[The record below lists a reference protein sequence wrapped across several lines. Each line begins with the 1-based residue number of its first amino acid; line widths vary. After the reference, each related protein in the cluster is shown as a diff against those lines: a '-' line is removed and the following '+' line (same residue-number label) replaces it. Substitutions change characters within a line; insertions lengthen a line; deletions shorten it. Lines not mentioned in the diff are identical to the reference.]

1 VYCGKTTVASPVR
14 CCIWMRTLAVSNL
27 CIRCIGA
34 TLYVTMVTVTNTF
47 SKWNLQF
54 FLYTLGKRIV
64 FFLLPEAFCMWPKIC
79 RKCDSGRGSAPDP
92 AGGAHDVPPDSLV
105 GWGADTP
112 PHAPPYSAPRCSR
125 LRRLDRRAPLTLNP
139 GDATGHHHFSG
150 KVALVIR

>member
-1 VYCGKTTVASPVR
+1 MTNISVSGVLRQNYCGVACPLLHIDAHS
-14 CCIWMRTLAVSNL
+14 CCNAVSNL

-79 RKCDSGRGSAPDP
+79 RKCDSGRGSATDP

-105 GWGADTP
+105 GWGAATP
-112 PHAPPYSAPRCSR
+112 PHTPPYSAPRSSCPTDTKSW
-125 LRRLDRRAPLTLNP
+125 RRHWSSPL
-139 GDATGHHHFSG
+139 F
-150 KVALVIR
+150 R